1 MPHVMLVE
9 PEDDLCLFLAQAI
22 SEAGCQMTIV
32 GSFAEAA
39 AALSGPDRVDQVI
52 TEAYLPD
59 GSGLVLAQDVRRMG
73 KPVFVLRGRRGRIV
87 VYDRDGLV
95 FIGDQT
101 KVGAFLAGALLEN
114 QRPEPASTIDSPHA
128 AIRLR
133 GGRRHR
139 Q

>member
-9 PEDDLCLFLAQAI
+9 PEDDLCLFLGQAI
-22 SEAGCQMTIV
+22 SEAGCRMTIV
-32 GSFAEAA
+32 GSVAEAT
-39 AALSGPDRVDQVI
+39 AALAGPDRVDQVI
-52 TEAYLPD
+52 TEAFLPD

-101 KVGAFLAGALLEN
+101 KVGAFIAGALLEN
-114 QRPEPASTIDSPHA
+114 QRSEPASTIDTRNT

-133 GGRRHR
+133 GRRRRR

>member
-9 PEDDLCLFLAQAI
+9 PEDDLCLFLGQAI
-22 SEAGCQMTIV
+22 SEVGCRITIV
-32 GSFAEAA
+32 GSVAEAT
-39 AALSGPDRVDQVI
+39 AALAGLDRVDQVI
-52 TEAYLPD
+52 TEAFLPD
-59 GSGLVLAQDVRRMG
+59 GSGLVLAQDIRRMG

-101 KVGAFLAGALLEN
+101 KVGTFLAGAVLEN
-114 QRPEPASTIDSPHA
+114 QRPEPASTSESRNA

-139 Q
+139 R